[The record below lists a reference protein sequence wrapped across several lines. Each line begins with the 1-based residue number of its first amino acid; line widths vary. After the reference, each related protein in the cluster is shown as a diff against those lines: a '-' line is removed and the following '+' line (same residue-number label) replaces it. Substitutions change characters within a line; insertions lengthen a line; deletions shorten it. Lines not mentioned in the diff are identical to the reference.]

1 MAKVLLVNP
10 PFYRLLGSH
19 YNANSLGIAYIAS
32 YLNKRGHDAWLYN
45 ADYVS
50 DKNYGNLKKIFQ
62 SFTNYKN
69 YFKDPDNALWHEVKE
84 KILAF
89 KPEWVGYTAYT
100 ANISAIK
107 IISEKIRAA
116 DPYIK
121 QFVGGVHAT
130 LDKNLLKTL
139 VSVDYSIQREGE
151 EAVFALVENKDPK
164 TIPGVISRQNN
175 SLIDMGIAPV
185 IKDIDIL
192 PFPERE
198 KFWGIPESEKKNV
211 DVSYINTI
219 RGCPYKCTYCASP
232 FHWDRK
238 TTRLRSPESVIEEM
252 IHLKENYWKA
262 TKFDYSASANVG
274 EKETLKIEDNT
285 IVYFVDDVFTVH
297 KKRVKKLLRMMIDQ
311 KLKMRWKCE
320 ARADHLDDEICALMS
335 EAGCERVKIGFE
347 SGSNRILSQ
356 VKKLETREEML
367 KGAAML
373 KNAGVPFS
381 AYFMAGFPGE
391 TDDDVKETIDFAKKV
406 EADYY
411 SLSVLAPYYGTELY
425 DQLIENGHVFLAQ
438 PPLFKINKGS
448 KGIYIKDEKELEK
461 YILENSKELR
471 KIKKGSKEFEKKLQ
485 EEKSRISIQRF
496 KGLGEMNPEEL
507 WSTTLNPET
516 RNLLQVQYS
525 KDLKKDHELI
535 HTLMGNDVSLRKDF
549 IVENAIN
556 VLNLDI

>member
-50 DKNYGNLKKIFQ
+50 DKNYGNLKKLFQ
-62 SFTNYKN
+62 NFTNYQN
-69 YFKDPDNALWHEVKE
+69 YFKDLDNALWNEVKD
-84 KILAF
+84 KILSF
-89 KPEWVGYTAYT
+89 KPEWVGYTSYT

-107 IISEKIRAA
+107 IISEKVHAV

-121 QFVGGVHAT
+121 QVVGGVHAT
-130 LDKNLLKTL
+130 LDKNLLNSLK
-139 VSVDYSIQREGE
+139 SIDFCIQREGE
-151 EAVFALVENKDPK
+151 EAFTALVENKDPK
-164 TIPGVISRQNN
+164 TIPGVISRGKNT
-175 SLIDMGIAPV
+175 LINTGIAPV
-185 IKDIDIL
+185 IKDIDSL
-192 PFPERE
+192 PLPEKK
-198 KFWGIPESEKKNV
+198 KFWGIPESERQNV
-211 DVSYINTI
+211 DVSYICTI

-252 IHLKENYWKA
+252 KNLKEKHWQGVKYD
-262 TKFDYSASANVG
+262 FSASANISD
-274 EKETLKIEDNT
+274 KESLKIEDNT
-285 IVYFVDDVFTVH
+285 LVYFVDDVFTVN

-311 KLKMRWKCE
+311 KLGMRWKCE
-320 ARADHLDDEICALMS
+320 ARADHLDDEICELMA

-367 KGAAML
+367 EGAAML
-373 KNAGVPFS
+373 KKAGVPFS

-391 TDDDVKETIDFAKKV
+391 TDDDVRETIDFAKKV

-425 DQLIENGHVFLAQ
+425 DQLVANGHELDQQPWEYFFHQSPKPMVNNIISQEVLKEYLA
-438 PPLFKINKGS
+438 LNELNK
-448 KGIYIKDEKELEK
+448 KNK
-461 YILENSKELR
+461 
-471 KIKKGSKEFEKKLQ
+471 KKGY
-485 EEKSRISIQRF
+485 I
-496 KGLGEMNPEEL
+496 
-507 WSTTLNPET
+507 
-516 RNLLQVQYS
+516 
-525 KDLKKDHELI
+525 
-535 HTLMGNDVSLRKDF
+535 
-549 IVENAIN
+549 
-556 VLNLDI
+556 